1 MSFFVGLAY
10 EGKDIVFRFIIEYSS
25 LNGFWPLGHNRSI
38 FLWGFLKDGLLAWWN
53 IWVSIILLS
62 FALRYFFNVNGKA
75 TIWHTPCLDM
85 SLSKDY
91 TITLGS
97 TTPYQLEVTWTLIM
111 ERTITWSWSTTTKC
125 TW

>member
-1 MSFFVGLAY
+1 
-10 EGKDIVFRFIIEYSS
+10 
-25 LNGFWPLGHNRSI
+25 
-38 FLWGFLKDGLLAWWN
+38 
-53 IWVSIILLS
+53 
-62 FALRYFFNVNGKA
+62 
-75 TIWHTPCLDM
+75 M